1 LKTELPRLLSW
12 VDTINEAAGRLEVT
26 TMNCEKCQNLISDFL
41 DGTLSHQDQITLKA
55 HMGECLECAEV
66 RDDLHSIVGFCRT
79 QRGEY
84 AAPPNE
90 NALWQRIRNMIEA
103 GANEVAVAPAPVRRN
118 FWSSW
123 LGRSWELS
131 FPQLAAAAAAIVLV
145 VSLSTVVG
153 LRSFQS
159 GRPVPTEGPDS
170 MSLAEASVRD
180 RVSKQQQLISYWNQ
194 RVEFNKARW
203 SPEMRETFDRNLAV
217 IDQTVNESLDSLSKN
232 PRDEVSEEMLNAAL
246 SEKLS
251 LLKEF
256 AEL

>member
-1 LKTELPRLLSW
+1 MVVT
-12 VDTINEAAGRLEVT
+12 TNEAAGRLEVT
-26 TMNCEKCQNLISDFL
+26 KTMNCEKCQDLISDFL
-41 DGTLSHQDQITLKA
+41 DGTLSHEDHTTLNT
-55 HMGECLECAEV
+55 HLGECLECAEV
-66 RDDLHSIVGFCRT
+66 RDDLQSIVGFCRT
-79 QRGEY
+79 HRGEY
-84 AAPPNE
+84 SAPPNE

-103 GANEVAVAPAPVRRN
+103 GASEVAVAPAPVRRK
-118 FWSSW
+118 FWSNW

-153 LRSFQS
+153 LRRFQ
-159 GRPVPTEGPDS
+159 GGTPGPTAGPES
-170 MSLAEASVRD
+170 LSLAEAGVRD
-180 RVSKQQQLISYWNQ
+180 RVSKQQQLISYWNE

-217 IDQTVNESLDSLSKN
+217 IDQTVNESLNTLSKN